1 MDRVLLL
8 ERDSDRNGSDLGWT
22 VAISGLSAD
31 KSVIVLHCC
40 ALYRQLL
47 YRSKYSLLK
56 DLQTNRKLPESEQGT

>member
-22 VAISGLSAD
+22 VAISGLDVD

-40 ALYRQLL
+40 ALYR
-47 YRSKYSLLK
+47 
-56 DLQTNRKLPESEQGT
+56 